1 MTIINFD
8 YNDWNNR
15 RDQLLEYPG
24 SSLGFSAINQGIKIG
39 ETLPAHNAVR
49 SEQVQPV
56 VEDVIELLAG
66 SLQWLRWYGID
77 AEDLQRR
84 VRFALIRGVASTR
97 QKNRLANIRAI
108 TDIADTDKIQDKLDS
123 EEVTLSRR

>member
-1 MTIINFD
+1 M
-8 YNDWNNR
+8 
-15 RDQLLEYPG
+15 
-24 SSLGFSAINQGIKIG
+24 
-39 ETLPAHNAVR
+39 R